1 MCKNLPIKSGSSKLA
16 GSCSDAKGFMHQNI
30 FPNYHL
36 ELDQVNCANSR
47 IFLFEILTHGAHETH
62 GACLTHGPARPMGIT
77 KSPGPDRPTGSTR
90 PMWSTRPTGPNRPK
104 RKYMAYMA

>member
-47 IFLFEILTHGAHETH
+47 IFSFEILIHGAHE
-62 GACLTHGPARPMGIT
+62 THGPARPMGLT